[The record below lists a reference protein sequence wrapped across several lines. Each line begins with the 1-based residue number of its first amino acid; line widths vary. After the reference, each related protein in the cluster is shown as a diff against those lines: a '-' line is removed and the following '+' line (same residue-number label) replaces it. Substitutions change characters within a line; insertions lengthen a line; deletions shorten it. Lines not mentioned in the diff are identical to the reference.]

1 MSLKDELLAAL
12 RRVLPA
18 ALTFLTSLVMAAILV
33 GSGILLEL
41 LIGFAVG
48 YDTPAHRIVGFVLDV
63 TMVICALTWA
73 VTGAIVA
80 TWESVISAIAFVR
93 RTRE

>member
-1 MSLKDELLAAL
+1 
-12 RRVLPA
+12 
-18 ALTFLTSLVMAAILV
+18 MAAIMV

-41 LIGFAVG
+41 LIGLAVG
-48 YDTPAHRIVGFVLDV
+48 YDTAGVPNRRVRLDT
-63 TMVICALTWA
+63 TMVICALVWA

-80 TWESVISAIAFVR
+80 TWEAVISAITFVR

>member
-1 MSLKDELLAAL
+1 MALKDELLAAL

-18 ALTFLTSLVMAAILV
+18 ALTFLTSLIMAAIMV

-48 YDTPAHRIVGFVLDV
+48 YGTPAHKFVGFVLDA

-80 TWESVISAIAFVR
+80 TWEAVSSAITFVR